1 MSVLFTSPIR
11 ISIINADGVYF
22 KKNEY
27 SILVDAD
34 LPKNAPVFSLRNELI
49 LDRTAVQEMLS
60 FQFTREAKLEFF
72 VLCMLECVYNY
83 CILLPVAMQTMKC

>member
-1 MSVLFTSPIR
+1 M
-11 ISIINADGVYF
+11 
-22 KKNEY
+22 
-27 SILVDAD
+27 DAD

-72 VLCMLECVYNY
+72 VLYMLECVYNC
-83 CILLPVAMQTMKC
+83 CIHTSASCHANYEMLAVRLTTALAWY